1 MTYLFLKSGKVTQ
14 KLSSAAFVI
23 GNLRVNNVEIRLLNY
38 YNVNVPKQF
47 NVVYMLIQIF
57 IILASL

>member
-14 KLSSAAFVI
+14 KLSSAAFEI
-23 GNLRVNNVEIRLLNY
+23 GNLRVNNVEIRLLYY
-38 YNVNVPKQF
+38 YNVNVPKQV
-47 NVVYMLIQIF
+47 NIVYMSIQIF